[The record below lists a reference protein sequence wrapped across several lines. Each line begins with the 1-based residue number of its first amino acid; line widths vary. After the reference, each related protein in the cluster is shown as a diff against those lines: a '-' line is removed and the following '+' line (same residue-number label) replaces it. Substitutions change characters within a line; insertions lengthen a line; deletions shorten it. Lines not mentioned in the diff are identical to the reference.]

1 MLASSSSD
9 LSGTFWSAAAVV
21 VALAAIL
28 VAVLIWRLG
37 PPRCLLLYS
46 LDSDTALLSSHAR
59 ARAAGAELQIILGGQ
74 ELSDPHFVSLQIA
87 SYGRRDIRVDDFSE
101 ARPLVLDLAA
111 PILKVLASDMGGDKM
126 PEVMT
131 TIDGSRVMLGPGLI
145 KRRQLISL
153 DLLTDGPV
161 TLTCPRPPLADVT
174 IRERVDETGEPRWL
188 KWGASIA
195 GLVFVAAVT
204 LVGIGQAHHIVLLR
218 EVGSGVGVGVV
229 VVLPL
234 LAVVGLAILTV
245 RNRRL
250 PGGRRQPPRDRRP
263 AEGRR
268 RTG

>member
-74 ELSDPHFVSLQIA
+74 ELSDPRVSLQIA

-161 TLTCPRPPLADVT
+161 T
-174 IRERVDETGEPRWL
+174 
-188 KWGASIA
+188 
-195 GLVFVAAVT
+195 
-204 LVGIGQAHHIVLLR
+204 
-218 EVGSGVGVGVV
+218 
-229 VVLPL
+229 
-234 LAVVGLAILTV
+234 
-245 RNRRL
+245 
-250 PGGRRQPPRDRRP
+250 
-263 AEGRR
+263 
-268 RTG
+268 